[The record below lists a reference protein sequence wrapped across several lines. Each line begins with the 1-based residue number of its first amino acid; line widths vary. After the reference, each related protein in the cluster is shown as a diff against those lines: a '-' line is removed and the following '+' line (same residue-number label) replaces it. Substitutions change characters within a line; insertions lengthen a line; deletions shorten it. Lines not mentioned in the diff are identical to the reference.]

1 VIAHVVAW
9 LHARR
14 WVRTFAAVVAG
25 AVAVLWAWMR
35 HRATSRAKAD
45 QAADD
50 RVVQLAED
58 VVIVNAVH
66 VAEIKAVKAQDLAR
80 RAEIVEAATG
90 PDRAE
95 RLAKLAKLVNETN
108 RPGE

>member
-1 VIAHVVAW
+1 VAVIAHVVAW

-14 WVRTFAAVVAG
+14 IWRTFAAVAVG
-25 AVAVLWAWMR
+25 AVAVLWAWLR
-35 HRATSRAKAD
+35 HRSTSRAVAA

-66 VAEIKAVKAQDLAR
+66 VAEIKAVRAQDLAR

-95 RLAKLAKLVNETN
+95 RLARLSALLN
-108 RPGE
+108 RRPPE